1 MENII
6 DKVHEIDEQILTLK
20 HWVQYTKDQETKES
34 LLNDIEILEAKK
46 DIWLAFLS

>member
-6 DKVHEIDEQILTLK
+6 DKVHEIDERILTLK
-20 HWVQYTKDQETKES
+20 HWIRYAPDPETQES

>member
-6 DKVHEIDEQILTLK
+6 DRVYEIEAQIATLQHWIQYAKDEGTI
-20 HWVQYTKDQETKES
+20 ES
-34 LLNDIEILEAKK
+34 LQNDIEILEAKK